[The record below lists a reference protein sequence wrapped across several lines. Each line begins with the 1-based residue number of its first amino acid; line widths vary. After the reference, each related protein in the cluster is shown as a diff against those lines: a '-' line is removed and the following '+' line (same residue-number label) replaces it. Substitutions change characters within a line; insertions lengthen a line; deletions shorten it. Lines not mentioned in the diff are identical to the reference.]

1 MVIGIS
7 FRDVQTAVVLA
18 AAVLC
23 AVTNEATA
31 VPAELRD
38 YDPSRLVRFAT
49 PRQADAKRRE
59 LVRFIWPDGLP
70 VKAMPNVT
78 PGIDQGVFERDLTGV
93 NGSLSRSVDRL
104 DAEVAPFDFHAISY
118 LIHPRA
124 ENANSRRMV
133 IVHSG
138 HRRAGALGAGV
149 NDTID
154 RLLADGF
161 TVLVMDMPLVGWN
174 TDKTID
180 LPDGGGK
187 VPINNH
193 GTTAHNDMFKKL
205 TPKLPDGEV
214 FRFFL
219 EPVVQGVNHFLH
231 TKPDAA
237 DVSML
242 GLSGGGWTTHM
253 AAAVDPRIKQSF
265 PVAGAYPLYARDF
278 APGSRGDAEQY
289 YAPLYREIDSDGDA
303 IPDTA
308 DGVASWLEIFA
319 LGGYGKGRRQ
329 IQILNLEDSCCFHSD
344 VYETYDDFVSD
355 VVDKLGH
362 GDWDLHSDRTH
373 KSHIISADV
382 LKRVVMPALES
393 RVLDN

>member
-1 MVIGIS
+1 MIGID
-7 FRDVQTAVVLA
+7 FRDVQTAIALA
-18 AAVLC
+18 ATVLC
-23 AVTNEATA
+23 AMTNEATA

-59 LVRFIWPDGLP
+59 LVCFIWPDGLP
-70 VKAMPNVT
+70 LKALPNVT
-78 PGIDQGVFERDLTGV
+78 RGIGQGVFERDLTGV
-93 NGSLSRSVDRL
+93 NGSLSRLVDRL
-104 DAEVAPFDFHAISY
+104 DAVVAPFDFHAISY

-124 ENANSRRMV
+124 ENANNRRMV

-138 HRRAGALGAGV
+138 HRRAGALDAGV

-161 TVLVMDMPLVGWN
+161 TVLVMDMPATGWN
-174 TDKTID
+174 TDKTIE
-180 LPDGGGK
+180 LPDGGGL
-187 VPINNH
+187 VTINDRR
-193 GTTAHNDMFKKL
+193 TAAHNDMFNKL

-219 EPVVQGVNHFLH
+219 DPVVQGVNHFLH

-289 YAPLYREIDSDGDA
+289 YAPLYREIDSNGDA

-308 DGVASWLEIFA
+308 GGVASWLEIFA

-329 IQILNLEDSCCFHSD
+329 IQVLNLEDSCCFHSD

-355 VVDKLGH
+355 IVDKLGH

-393 RVLDN
+393 SVLDN